1 MRHFTEKLM
10 FETQKELHELLHAV
24 HSGCMYWQKQKQYA
38 QGKVMLSAEG
48 EASHYSVEYCEEQRQ
63 IMNKV
68 YDTVNSRIE

>member
-1 MRHFTEKLM
+1 MMRCLM
-10 FETQKELHELLHAV
+10 FETQEELHELLHAV

-38 QGKVMLSAEG
+38 QGKIMMSAEG

-68 YDTVNSRIE
+68 YDKVSPLIIKED